1 MHCQDDMRELLFYAF
16 NWWSYIWTLLPQWTI
31 LIEACRHGTALRKRL
46 CFVRVQQHSHLHTDI
61 YNLISALMLCCVF
74 SILLLNV
81 SVSFLMYPW
90 CDFFYCIELH
100 MCIIVWM
107 HCKFNSC
114 DCLYSTDNYIFYLNG
129 RKNVAYIVLF
139 FLCWLFGVSFWFG
152 FFSCNAQLSYWS
164 CQLRMKRL
172 WTDIDI
178 LLLRWLLNTFL
189 ANLNYDHDVYI
200 LRNPLVLLNR
210 HL

>member
-1 MHCQDDMRELLFYAF
+1 MRELLFYAF
-16 NWWSYIWTLLPQWTI
+16 NWWSYIWTLLPQCTI

-107 HCKFNSC
+107 YCKFNSC
-114 DCLYSTDNYIFYLNG
+114 DCLYSTDNYIFYLNE

-139 FLCWLFGVSFWFG
+139 FYVGFLVWAFGLVSFHVM
-152 FFSCNAQLSYWS
+152 LSFQIEVVSWKWS
-164 CQLRMKRL
+164 
-172 WTDIDI
+172 
-178 LLLRWLLNTFL
+178 
-189 ANLNYDHDVYI
+189 VYE
-200 LRNPLVLLNR
+200 RK
-210 HL
+210 